1 MNERIKQLAERAG
14 EYVNSVYTPPVRSKT
29 PGKIWEDGHIGWHT
43 QFNEKFAE
51 LIVRECVNREQ
62 LLGAI
67 ARGWCSEKNSHK
79 TMDPDLALAI
89 FDEVERQIKQQF
101 GVEE

>member
-1 MNERIKQLAERAG
+1 MNKRLLLALYDRSGLGA
-14 EYVNSVYTPPVRSKT
+14 YMPVDYK
-29 PGKIWEDGHIGWHT
+29 GHELAVEEHL
-43 QFNEKFAE
+43 EKFAL
-51 LIVRECVNREQ
+51 LIVRECINREE

-89 FDEVERQIKQQF
+89 FDEVERQIRQQF
-101 GVEE
+101 GVE

>member
-1 MNERIKQLAERAG
+1 MNKRLKQLAIEAKLIAP
-14 EYVNSVYTPPVRSKT
+14 EYN
-29 PGKIWEDGHIGWHT
+29 GFDHT
-43 QFNEKFAE
+43 RLSIAQQKFAE
-51 LIVRECVNREQ
+51 LIVAECINREE

-79 TMDPDLALAI
+79 TMDADLALAI
-89 FDEVERQIKQQF
+89 FDEVEQQIRQQF

>member
-1 MNERIKQLAERAG
+1 MNKRLKQLAEQAG
-14 EYVNSVYTPPVRSKT
+14 MTDDKFGMFFAKDSHN
-29 PGKIWEDGHIGWHT
+29 EDGVDL
-43 QFNEKFAE
+43 EKFAE
-51 LIVRECVNREQ
+51 LIVRECINREE

-89 FDEVERQIKQQF
+89 FDEVERQIKQHF
-101 GVEE
+101 GVK

>member
-1 MNERIKQLAERAG
+1 MNERIRELAEQAG
-14 EYVNSVYTPPVRSKT
+14 WDNHHSKFDT
-29 PGKIWEDGHIGWHT
+29 RI
-43 QFNEKFAE
+43 EKFAE
-51 LIVRECVNREQ
+51 LIVRQCINREE

-101 GVEE
+101 GVE

>member
-1 MNERIKQLAERAG
+1 MNERTKQLWKESQQWNGSDDGRG
-14 EYVNSVYTPPVRSKT
+14 GLKILESV
-29 PGKIWEDGHIGWHT
+29 D
-43 QFNEKFAE
+43 KFAE
-51 LIVRECVNREQ
+51 LIVAECANREE

-79 TMDPDLALAI
+79 TMDSDLALAI

-101 GVEE
+101 VIK

>member
-1 MNERIKQLAERAG
+1 MNERIRQLAEQADLVGISGTSVFTGRPPG
-14 EYVNSVYTPPVRSKT
+14 YVTEEQ
-29 PGKIWEDGHIGWHT
+29 IL
-43 QFNEKFAE
+43 KFAE
-51 LIVRECVNREQ
+51 LIVRECVNREA

-79 TMDPDLALAI
+79 TMDSDLAVAI
-89 FDEVERQIKQQF
+89 FDEVEKQIREHF

>member
-1 MNERIKQLAERAG
+1 MNERIRELAEQAG
-14 EYVNSVYTPPVRSKT
+14 FRSN
-29 PGKIWEDGHIGWHT
+29 PDIYDRNQSFDIS
-43 QFNEKFAE
+43 KFAQ
-51 LIVRECVNREQ
+51 LIVRECVNREE

-79 TMDPDLALAI
+79 TMDSDLALAI
-89 FDEVERQIKQQF
+89 FDEVERQIKQHF

>member
-1 MNERIKQLAERAG
+1 MGYITEEQIL
-14 EYVNSVYTPPVRSKT
+14 
-29 PGKIWEDGHIGWHT
+29 
-43 QFNEKFAE
+43 KFAE
-51 LIVRECVNREQ
+51 LIVRECINREE

-89 FDEVERQIKQQF
+89 FDEVEQQIKQRF
-101 GVEE
+101 GVE

>member
-1 MNERIKQLAERAG
+1 MNERIRELAEQATSIVEMVG
-14 EYVNSVYTPPVRSKT
+14 PQGYTSSYANFDR
-29 PGKIWEDGHIGWHT
+29 
-43 QFNEKFAE
+43 EKFAE
-51 LIVRECVNREQ
+51 LIIRECINREE

-101 GVEE
+101 GVE

>member
-1 MNERIKQLAERAG
+1 MNQQIRELAEQAG
-14 EYVNSVYTPPVRSKT
+14 YTPL
-29 PGKIWEDGHIGWHT
+29 PGFD
-43 QFNEKFAE
+43 FANELQEVFLKKFAE
-51 LIVRECVNREQ
+51 LIVRECINREE

-79 TMDPDLALAI
+79 TMDSDLALAI
-89 FDEVERQIKQQF
+89 FDEIEKQIKQHF